1 MTDEDYEQL
10 RSERDALA
18 KRVRELESTDF
29 MAYTNELVAE
39 ADRLRAENERL
50 AKSVETWKG
59 DAEHYRA
66 ERLRSDQE
74 IDRLTPA
81 LTAAQDRVRELQT
94 ELDLYKQGQVYTG
107 WREAQ
112 KRVRELEEAGQELR
126 DVTREAE
133 WPRACRA
140 WDRAAKKATGPIT
153 DPTQG
158 VGTVGIDWAVPGSER
173 TMETIIDHT
182 GAVVSCRERPSLIP
196 ADCQHYIQLPSG
208 LWAWVENYDLQPVH
222 LGNVRRA
229 RPNTCRLPRRPR
241 AWGEGAGME
250 VMIDWQD
257 IGTAPKDGREV
268 LLYRRDRTQGKVW
281 PGELIATFS
290 PTTIGR
296 WITYNGP
303 HRWNTQHTMM
313 LGCTATAAAGATWT
327 HWAPLTPP
335 EGK

>member
-18 KRVRELESTDF
+18 KRVRELEATDF
-29 MAYTNELVAE
+29 IAYTNELVAE

-208 LWAWVENYDLQPVH
+208 LWAWVENYGVH
-222 LGNVRRA
+222 IQRIDYPAEAPEHRRQWSIYSQFTWAMCDVPGLTHADFLAARALGVRA
-229 RPNTCRLPRRPR
+229 
-241 AWGEGAGME
+241 
-250 VMIDWQD
+250 
-257 IGTAPKDGREV
+257 
-268 LLYRRDRTQGKVW
+268 
-281 PGELIATFS
+281 
-290 PTTIGR
+290 
-296 WITYNGP
+296 
-303 HRWNTQHTMM
+303 
-313 LGCTATAAAGATWT
+313 LGW
-327 HWAPLTPP
+327 
-335 EGK
+335 KS